1 MVKPIE
7 GKSLKW
13 TDEEKAQVVSLV
25 GRLYSYNSQREAK
38 FNRNLNRYYNS
49 GRNVG
54 DASATIWNPGY
65 QSVGFN
71 RIFYDD
77 ASVQTRLNVIKS
89 AIDTVASKLAQ
100 ARVRPFFDAVKG
112 DYQTI
117 KAARSAQIFF
127 DQFFDSQ
134 KIYERAPETARS
146 SMLFDGGHFWIDE
159 ENMSIAPLAHWELY
173 INPYEV
179 NAVGFRNA
187 TIGMV
192 RRQNYPISA
201 VKMQFPDNA
210 VLAKY
215 SNVARDAVC
224 EFVIFYDLADGK
236 KWYIC
241 NKDIIFC
248 KAIDYK
254 RLPVTNVWW
263 SKPVLGWSTTCL
275 ADDLYTIQVTID
287 EIQLRMDQAVKQS
300 PFNTVFVPVG
310 SDVKGTMLS
319 NEAGQIVT
327 YNESGGG
334 TPVVATPAPISD
346 MYRQLLDSYI
356 AKAYELAGVSQLS
369 AQSKKPT
376 GTTSGI
382 ALQTLEDV
390 ESERFEVIVQ
400 DYIHQFV
407 ELAELCV
414 EVFPKDADV
423 LPETMES
430 ARVKWGDIKGQKDLF
445 RVQFSAGSALS
456 KDPAT
461 KIQQIQQLQQLGINL
476 QPILPQLLEIP
487 DLETAYSATTASY
500 DYVQSV
506 IQRAAETGNIE
517 YLPIVNLEMLFSE
530 TVRWM
535 LRLSAD
541 EANKKYIINLNKL
554 LERCQKEQAELQN
567 PAPVPPV
574 PPTPDVTMGGA
585 PALPP
590 SNIPPVNPAIG
601 G

>member
-7 GKSLKW
+7 GASLKW
-13 TDEEKAQVVSLV
+13 TDDEEKAVTGII
-25 GRLYSYNSQREAK
+25 GRLYAYNGQRETK

-49 GRNVG
+49 GRNDG
-54 DASATIWNPGY
+54 GASATIWNPGY
-65 QSVGFN
+65 QSAGYN
-71 RIFYDD
+71 NLFYDD
-77 ASVQTRLNVIKS
+77 SSVQTRLNVIKS
-89 AIDTVASKLAQ
+89 AVDTVASKLAQ

-117 KAARSAQIFF
+117 KAARAAQIFF

-159 ENMSIAPLAHWELY
+159 ENKTVQPLAHWELY
-173 INPYEV
+173 VNPYEV
-179 NAVGFRNA
+179 NAVGFRNV
-187 TIGMV
+187 TCGMI
-192 RRQNYPISA
+192 RRVNYPLSA
-201 VKMQFPDNA
+201 VMMQFPEVGKLDQYKS
-210 VLAKY
+210 L
-215 SNVARDAVC
+215 ARDAVG
-224 EFVIFYDLADGK
+224 EFIIYYDLAEGK
-236 KWYIC
+236 KWYVC

-254 RLPVTNVWW
+254 RLPVTCVWW

-287 EIQLRMDQAVKQS
+287 DIQQRMDQAIKQS

-310 SDVKGTMLS
+310 SDIKATMLS
-319 NEAGQIVT
+319 NEAAQIVT

-346 MYRQLLDSYI
+346 MYRQLLDGYI
-356 AKAYELAGVSQLS
+356 AKAYELAGISQLS
-369 AQSKKPT
+369 AQSKKP
-376 GTTSGI
+376 GGVVSGV
-382 ALQTLEDV
+382 ALDTLENV

-423 LPETMES
+423 LPVTMEG
-430 ARVKWGDIKGQKDLF
+430 ARVKWGDIKAQKDLF

-500 DYVQSV
+500 DYVQTI
-506 IQRAAETGNIE
+506 IQRAAETGNTD
-517 YLPIVNLEMLFSE
+517 YLPIVNLEMLFTE

-541 EANKKYIINLNKL
+541 EANKKYIVNLNAL
-554 LERCQKEQAELQN
+554 LGRCQKEQSDLQN
-567 PAPVPPV
+567 AAPVPDMAAGGTPVPPV
-574 PPTPDVTMGGA
+574 PNMTAG
-585 PALPP
+585 
-590 SNIPPVNPAIG
+590 NPATG